1 MGWRRLKGGRGT
13 TGDCSSLSED
23 PCWQPEAQGGCGGGE
38 KRTDS
43 NDVWV
48 VDFLFLVGR
57 NRVQRQREASRPSLE
72 EGLGGLAPTE
82 KGTLQ

>member
-1 MGWRRLKGGRGT
+1 MGWRRREGGRGT
-13 TGDCSSLSED
+13 TGDCSSLAED
-23 PCWQPEAQGGCGGGE
+23 RCWQPEAQGGCEGGE

-48 VDFLFLVGR
+48 VDFLFLVGSGCKGR
-57 NRVQRQREASRPSLE
+57 EREASRPSLE
-72 EGLGGLAPTE
+72 EGPGELASTE